1 MIAMTVELPADL
13 RAAVAGE
20 ASRRGLSETA
30 WLEEV
35 VRDKLAADAQL
46 AYLATRASR
55 ADRAAYDRVLAKV
68 PAGPPVPGDE
78 RPM

>member
-1 MIAMTVELPADL
+1 MSTMQLDLPEEL

-20 ASRRGLSETA
+20 ASRRGVSETA
-30 WLEEV
+30 WVAEA

-46 AYLATRASR
+46 AYLAGRAAR
-55 ADRAAYDRVLAKV
+55 ADRAAYDRVLAKA

-78 RPM
+78 RP